1 MSIIFR
7 EVQPNIIYTPFLN
20 DIHTDHQIISKSV
33 NSCLKKFRNK
43 SLKKALYY
51 EVLSETNLNFS
62 ADQNFRPNVYINIT
76 SFINKKIQAMK
87 IYGSEIKKHP
97 FPRSEDSIK
106 ALATLRGS
114 ESGFRFAE
122 AFQLIFEY
130 K

>member
-1 MSIIFR
+1 M
-7 EVQPNIIYTPFLN
+7 
-20 DIHTDHQIISKSV
+20 
-33 NSCLKKFRNK
+33 
-43 SLKKALYY
+43 
-51 EVLSETNLNFS
+51 
-62 ADQNFRPNVYINIT
+62 NVY
-76 SFINKKIQAMK
+76 K
-87 IYGSEIKKHP
+87 SEIKKHP